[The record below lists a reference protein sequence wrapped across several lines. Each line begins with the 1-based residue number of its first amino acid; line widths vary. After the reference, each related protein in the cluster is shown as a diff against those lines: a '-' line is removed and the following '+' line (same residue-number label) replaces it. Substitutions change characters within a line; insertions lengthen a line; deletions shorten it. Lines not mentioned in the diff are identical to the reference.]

1 MVYSFK
7 LEMNSLKEIDMNF
20 LLIFVRQM
28 GGWSNPLCTM
38 EMDFMKIAL
47 TRLAKQMFSR
57 TWKMAVSRLPQP
69 RFIVSIN
76 EQKLGLTR
84 FCVIASSA
92 SFSLR
97 ELRTKRFPTTE
108 SRINVMSERTCRARY
123 SDKHKQ
129 YKFIQI
135 QNKQMMYNFFASLP
149 WWWLQRVEA
158 WECVRER
165 SPDTRLLQ
173 HQPPHPSPL
182 HRPLPFLMS
191 KCLFF

>member
-1 MVYSFK
+1 
-7 LEMNSLKEIDMNF
+7 
-20 LLIFVRQM
+20 
-28 GGWSNPLCTM
+28 M

-108 SRINVMSERTCRARY
+108 SRINVMSERT
-123 SDKHKQ
+123 
-129 YKFIQI
+129 
-135 QNKQMMYNFFASLP
+135 
-149 WWWLQRVEA
+149 
-158 WECVRER
+158 
-165 SPDTRLLQ
+165 
-173 HQPPHPSPL
+173 
-182 HRPLPFLMS
+182 
-191 KCLFF
+191 